1 MAKTWDEKF
10 ESAPAPSVSVLNAPT
25 AGLMS
30 GQKLF
35 IASPELIDK
44 ELRKIRRGRTRTV
57 KEIRARLAKEHGA
70 DGTCPLT
77 TGIFLRIVA
86 ERGLAKVKNGGSIS
100 RIAPFWRAIEPGSGL
115 SLRLSC
121 GPDFI
126 REQRREEEDSART

>member
-1 MAKTWDEKF
+1 MAKSWQEKF
-10 ESAPAPSVSVLNAPT
+10 ESAPAPTVSVLTAPT
-25 AGLMS
+25 AGLRS

-35 IASPELIDK
+35 IASPELIDQ
-44 ELRKIRRGRTRTV
+44 ELRKIRRGRLKTV
-57 KEIRARLAKEHGA
+57 KELRARMAKEHGA

-86 ERGLAKVKNGGSIS
+86 ERGLEKVKEGGSVS
-100 RIAPFWRAIEPGSGL
+100 RIAPFWRVVEPGSGL

-126 REQRREEEDSART
+126 RELRREEGN

>member
-1 MAKTWDEKF
+1 MAKTWQEKF
-10 ESAPAPSVSVLNAPT
+10 ESAPAPTVTVLTAPT
-25 AGLMS
+25 AGLKS

-35 IASPELIDK
+35 IASPELVDK
-44 ELRKIRRGRTRTV
+44 ELRKIRRGRTKTV
-57 KEIRARLAKEHGA
+57 KELRARMAKEHGA

-86 ERGLAKVKNGGSIS
+86 ERGLEKVKQGGSVS
-100 RIAPFWRAIEPGSGL
+100 RIAPFWRVVEPGSGL

-126 REQRREEEDSART
+126 RKLRREEES